1 MKIVAD
7 TNLLIASI
15 FWSGAPYKVVLQAV
29 DGKLK
34 IITSQHIL
42 NEVRKV
48 LQDPKEGFQLSEQ
61 EIDDIINGILLY
73 AEIVNT
79 DARIDVVRDPKDNH
93 IITCAM
99 AAKAVY
105 IITRDKDL
113 LSLKEYAEIKIITP
127 EEFMAIFKLSD

>member
-1 MKIVAD
+1 M
-7 TNLLIASI
+7 
-15 FWSGAPYKVVLQAV
+15 LQAI

-93 IITCAM
+93 IIACAM
-99 AAKAVY
+99 AAKAHY

-113 LSLKEYAEIKIITP
+113 LSLKEYAEIKMLTP
-127 EEFMAIFKLSD
+127 EEFLALFK